1 MGCRFY
7 GQHKLTTIHRM
18 FLNPK
23 NIILDVKFPPVFF
36 GINFATTLYGFFLC
50 QEVFYHV
57 FGKPDN
63 SA

>member
-1 MGCRFY
+1 MGCRFMVSISLPLSI
-7 GQHKLTTIHRM
+7 GCFSTL
-18 FLNPK
+18 K

-57 FGKPDN
+57 FGKTR
-63 SA
+63 

>member
-1 MGCRFY
+1 
-7 GQHKLTTIHRM
+7 M